1 MLGAFL
7 YRKLYSLSG
16 SDVRV
21 RRKSKTKKVPIYIFG
36 KRCSYRRRID
46 IGICGALQFSERYIQ
61 FLDPTSESGN
71 PKIEKKISRT
81 FLPKAKPCAPVY
93 TATRNFLITL
103 FPIILLVVKTKC
115 HFKQDNLTM
124 LLAIDR
130 VPYYSSLLGALFR
143 SC

>member
-7 YRKLYSLSG
+7 YRKLYLLSG
-16 SDVRV
+16 SDV

-36 KRCSYRRRID
+36 KDCGYRRRID

-81 FLPKAKPCAPVY
+81 LLPKDKPCAPLY
-93 TATRNFLITL
+93 TATRNLLITL
-103 FPIILLVVKTKC
+103 SPYI
-115 HFKQDNLTM
+115 QDTAPFHTNRA
-124 LLAIDR
+124 AISE
-130 VPYYSSLLGALFR
+130 YFIFNITSSTNVIESMGR
-143 SC
+143 G